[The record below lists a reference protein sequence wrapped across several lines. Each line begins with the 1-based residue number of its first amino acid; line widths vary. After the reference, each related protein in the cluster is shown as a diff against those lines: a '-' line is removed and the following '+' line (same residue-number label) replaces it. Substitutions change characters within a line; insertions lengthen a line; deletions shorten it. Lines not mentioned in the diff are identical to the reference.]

1 MVISILSRKT
11 RLKDR
16 SQWEGALAQ
25 ALPRLLGAMEAE
37 AGFVSVQYLW
47 SADEEGQF
55 AQITTWQTKDDCR
68 RYVRGGAAAT
78 VATIEEAV
86 VPTAPH
92 PDGAWV
98 RKTYEIAV

>member
-16 SQWEGALAQ
+16 SQWEAALLQ
-25 ALPRLLGAMEAE
+25 AMPRLRGVIEAE

-47 SADEEGQF
+47 STEDDGQF
-55 AQITTWQTKDDCR
+55 AQITTWQTLDDCR

-78 VATIEEAV
+78 VATIEEAA

-98 RKTYEIAV
+98 RKTYEIAL